1 MFYFMYITIP
11 LICGAV
17 LDMIFGEPKHMKHPV
32 VIIGSLI
39 SFLEKK
45 FNAAP
50 ESGANGQNQGDDHA
64 RYIKKKKRRGG
75 VITAALVCVS
85 VILVSVIIPAA
96 AFAVGFSAGSYMSHA
111 GIIPWLIGGMLAE
124 LFCGRLLCLAAMSVM
139 CWLMLAAK
147 SLRQES
153 MKVYEALERGD
164 VEGAR
169 YSVSMIVGRDTSVLD
184 RNGIIKAAV
193 ETVAENT
200 SDGVTAPVFWMAI
213 FGIPGLYFYKAVNT
227 MDSMIGYKN
236 DRYMDF
242 GRCAARL
249 DDVLNYIPSRLT
261 ALLMIAAAWIMPGYD
276 GRGAW
281 RTWRRDRR
289 KHASPNSAQTESAC
303 AGALGLELAGP
314 AVYFGVIHEKPFIGD
329 PERNIEPDDIPA
341 ANRLMLATAFLMI
354 VFLMILFLTAAAA
367 AAGVFS
373 GGIIL

>member
-1 MFYFMYITIP
+1 MFYFIYITIP

-50 ESGANGQNQGDDHA
+50 EACDTSRGKDNGRA
-64 RYIKKKKRRGG
+64 RDIKNRKRRGG
-75 VITAALVCVS
+75 VITVTIVCVS
-85 VILVSVIIPAA
+85 VILISVIIPSA
-96 AFAVGFSAGSYMSHA
+96 AFAAGYSAGSYMSRS
-111 GIIPWLIGGMLAE
+111 GIIPWLICGMLAE
-124 LFCGRLLCLAAMSVM
+124 LFCGRLLCIAAMSVM

-147 SLRQES
+147 SLKQES

-164 VEGAR
+164 VEEAR
-169 YSVSMIVGRDTSVLD
+169 FSVSMIVGRDTSVLD
-184 RNGIIKAAV
+184 RDGIIKAAV

-200 SDGVTAPVFWMAI
+200 SDGVTAPIFWMALL
-213 FGIPGLYFYKAVNT
+213 GVPGLYFYKAVNT

-261 ALLMIAAAWIMPGYD
+261 ALFMIAASWIMPGYD

-281 RTWRRDRR
+281 RIWRRDRR

-314 AVYFGVIHEKPFIGD
+314 AVYFGVIHDKPFIGD
-329 PERNIEPDDIPA
+329 PERSIEPEDIPA
-341 ANRLMLATAFLMI
+341 ANRLMLMTAFLMT
-354 VFLMILFLTAAAA
+354 VFFMTAAAVA
-367 AAGVFS
+367 F
-373 GGIIL
+373 GI

>member
-1 MFYFMYITIP
+1 MFYYIYITIP
-11 LICGAV
+11 LVCGAV

-50 ESGANGQNQGDDHA
+50 EACDTSRGKDNDQTRD
-64 RYIKKKKRRGG
+64 IKTGKRRGG
-75 VITAALVCVS
+75 VITVIIVCVS
-85 VILVSVIIPAA
+85 VILISVIIPAA
-96 AFAVGFSAGSYMSHA
+96 AFAAGYSAGSYMSRS
-111 GIIPWLIGGMLAE
+111 GIIPWLICGMLAE
-124 LFCGRLLCLAAMSVM
+124 LFCGRLLCIAAMSVM

-147 SLRQES
+147 SLKQES

-164 VEGAR
+164 VEEAR
-169 YSVSMIVGRDTSVLD
+169 CSVSMIVGRDTSVLD
-184 RNGIIKAAV
+184 RDGIIKAAV

-200 SDGVTAPVFWMAI
+200 SDGVTAPIFWMALL
-213 FGIPGLYFYKAVNT
+213 GVPGLYFYKAVNT

-261 ALLMIAAAWIMPGYD
+261 ALFMIAASWIMPGYD

-281 RTWRRDRR
+281 RIWRRDRR

-314 AVYFGVIHEKPFIGD
+314 AVYFGVIHDKPFIGD
-329 PERNIEPDDIPA
+329 PKRSIEPEDIPA
-341 ANRLMLATAFLMI
+341 ANRLMLMTAFLMTA
-354 VFLMILFLTAAAA
+354 FFMTAAAVA
-367 AAGVFS
+367 FS
-373 GGIIL
+373 I

>member
-32 VIIGSLI
+32 VMIGSLI

-45 FNAAP
+45 YNTAP
-50 ESGANGQNQGDDHA
+50 ESCNMDHGHDQA
-64 RYIKKKKRRGG
+64 HGIKKKKRRGG
-75 VITAALVCVS
+75 VITVVTVCVS
-85 VILVSVIIPAA
+85 VILISVVIPAA
-96 AFAVGFSAGSYMSHA
+96 AFTAGFSAGSYMSRA
-111 GIIPWLIGGMLAE
+111 GIIPWLICGMLAE
-124 LFCGRLLCLAAMSVM
+124 LFCGRLLCLTAMSVM

-184 RNGIIKAAV
+184 RDGIIKAAV

-200 SDGVTAPVFWMAI
+200 SDGVTAPVFWMAV

-236 DRYMDF
+236 ERYMDF

-261 ALLMIAAAWIMPGYD
+261 ALLMIAASWIMPGYD

-281 RTWRRDRR
+281 RIWKRDRR

-314 AVYFGVIHEKPFIGD
+314 AVYFGVIHDKPFIGD
-329 PERNIEPDDIPA
+329 PKRSITPDDIPA
-341 ANRLMLATAFLMI
+341 ANRLMLTTAFLMI
-354 VFLMILFLTAAAA
+354 VFLTAAAA

>member
-64 RYIKKKKRRGG
+64 RDIKKKKRRGG

-111 GIIPWLIGGMLAE
+111 GIIPCLICGMLAE

-153 MKVYEALERGD
+153 MKVYDALERGD

-281 RTWRRDRR
+281 RIWRRDRR

-354 VFLMILFLTAAAA
+354 VFLMVLFITAAAA

>member
-32 VIIGSLI
+32 VMIGSLI

-50 ESGANGQNQGDDHA
+50 ETCNMDHGHDQA
-64 RYIKKKKRRGG
+64 HGIKKKKRRGG
-75 VITAALVCVS
+75 VITVVIVCVS
-85 VILVSVIIPAA
+85 VILISVVIPAA
-96 AFAVGFSAGSYMSHA
+96 AFTAGFSAGSYMSRA
-111 GIIPWLIGGMLAE
+111 GIIPWLICGMLAE

-164 VEGAR
+164 IEGAR

-184 RNGIIKAAV
+184 RDGIIKAAV

-200 SDGVTAPVFWMAI
+200 SDGVTAPVFWMAV

-236 DRYMDF
+236 ERYMDF

-261 ALLMIAAAWIMPGYD
+261 ALLMIAASWIMPGYD

-281 RTWRRDRR
+281 RIWKRDRR

-314 AVYFGVIHEKPFIGD
+314 AVYFGVVHDTAFIGG
-329 PERNIEPDDIPA
+329 PKRSITPDDIPA
-341 ANRLMLATAFLMI
+341 ANRLMLTTAFLMI
-354 VFLMILFLTAAAA
+354 VFLMIVFLTAAAA

-373 GGIIL
+373 GGIVL